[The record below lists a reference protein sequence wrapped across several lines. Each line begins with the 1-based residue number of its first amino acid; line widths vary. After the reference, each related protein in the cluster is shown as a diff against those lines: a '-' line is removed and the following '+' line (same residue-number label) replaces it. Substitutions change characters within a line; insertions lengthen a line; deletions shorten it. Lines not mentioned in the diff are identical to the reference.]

1 MTAEA
6 MPDRAT
12 AHADQDAATAG
23 AAADER
29 PGAETPADGRPP
41 ADEARDD
48 ARPADEPARA
58 APSATVPLDALRA
71 LVLRA
76 YPEALP
82 ELVGGETWEE
92 LVSSAE
98 RAIALRARLLAEAA
112 RATPPVSAGAPRRLP
127 EAEAGRLSP
136 FEKIARALG
145 RERS

>member
-29 PGAETPADGRPP
+29 PGAETPADGLPP
-41 ADEARDD
+41 ADASRDD
-48 ARPADEPARA
+48 ARPPDEPARA
-58 APSATVPLDALRA
+58 TPSATVPLDALRR

-82 ELVGGETWEE
+82 ELVAGETWEE
-92 LVSSAE
+92 LVGSAE
-98 RAIALRARLLAEAA
+98 RAVALRARLLTELQ

-127 EAEAGRLSP
+127 EAEAGRLSL